1 MGLIYGSDNMKGVRM
16 KKLFDYLRNAYKSMS
31 VGVWLLWSDYAVFVA
46 LGAVIYALVLREI
59 L

>member
-1 MGLIYGSDNMKGVRM
+1 M
-16 KKLFDYLRNAYKSMS
+16 KKLFDYLRNTYKSM
-31 VGVWLLWSDYAVFVA
+31 GAGAWLLWSDYAVFVT

>member
-1 MGLIYGSDNMKGVRM
+1 M

-31 VGVWLLWSDYAVFVA
+31 ARAWLLWSDYAVFVA

>member
-1 MGLIYGSDNMKGVRM
+1 M

-31 VGVWLLWSDYAVFVA
+31 AGAWLLWSDYVVFVA
-46 LGAVIYALVLREI
+46 LGAVIYALFLREI